1 MTQLELLLVGGLA
14 LEGFIFLVAYRILR
28 RGYLKQL
35 SAANKLIE
43 AMDTTDE
50 SPTEGWELI
59 TTEVYQNR
67 VTQDVI
73 VVNPEIMV
81 FNEEKKAFVYAKNPA
96 KRVYL
101 YDKVEEENQ

>member
-14 LEGFIFLVAYRILR
+14 VEGFIFLLSYRVLR

-35 SAANKLIE
+35 QAANELIE
-43 AMDTTDE
+43 TMDVDND

-67 VTQDVI
+67 TTQDVV
-73 VVNPEIMV
+73 VVNPETMI
-81 FNEEKKAFVYAKNPA
+81 FDEEKQAFVYAQNPA

-101 YDKVEEENQ
+101 YDKIEEE